1 MSNKLMEKITQFITK
16 TKYSHLPPDL
26 VNLAKLAILDTVGVS
41 LAGWK
46 EPAVETVKKVY
57 SSETNH
63 LNGSSLWGEEAKINV
78 ENAAIINGT
87 ASHVLDFDDAAPSVI
102 THPSAPILSAV
113 IPLAEKLASSGKQ
126 VITAYSIG
134 TEVMQRLGLIVDLKH
149 YQLGWHSTATLGTV
163 GAAAACSYLYG
174 LSEEESA
181 NAIAISA
188 SMAGGLQKNF
198 GTMTKS
204 FHVGM
209 AASQGIQAATLAK
222 HGFTGNREI
231 FESRGFLH
239 AFTGGETTESL
250 KELVEAIRFGEP
262 YDLLDAGL
270 AVKKFPCCY
279 ATHRFIHGVLA
290 ISTEHNILLGDV
302 EEITLTAP
310 PGGLLPLVHSRP
322 VTGLQGKFSAEYTAL
337 AAVADGFIKLSS
349 FKNQQVMRPEI
360 QKMLPFVKVS
370 EMEGET
376 KTGQEIE
383 DLPIEVQIKTTSG
396 KIVGKQVWHAPG
408 TKSNPL
414 TDVEHRDKWVDCL
427 AHYAKVVDMTIDRFQ
442 ENAAH
447 ELYDAGLKIDSYEH
461 FGQWIAEIQQ
471 HFNLTSNVVKR

>member
-1 MSNKLMEKITQFITK
+1 MSNKLMGKITQFITE
-16 TKYSHLPPDL
+16 TQYSHLPPDL
-26 VNLAKLAILDTVGVS
+26 VKLAKLAILDTIGVS

-46 EPAVETVKKVY
+46 EPAVEIVKQVY
-57 SSETNH
+57 SAETHNP
-63 LNGSSLWGEEAKINV
+63 NGSSLWGEEAKINV

-149 YQLGWHSTATLGTV
+149 YQLGWHSTATLGTI

-174 LSEEESA
+174 LNEEESS

-204 FHVGM
+204 FHVGL
-209 AASQGIQAATLAK
+209 AASLGIQAATLAK
-222 HGFTGNREI
+222 HEFTGNPEI
-231 FESRGFLH
+231 FGSRGFLH
-239 AFTGGETTESL
+239 AFTGGENAERLIKQVES
-250 KELVEAIRFGEP
+250 IRFGEP
-262 YDLLDAGL
+262 YDLLEAGL

-279 ATHRFIHGVLA
+279 ATHRFIHGVLS
-290 ISTEHNILLGDV
+290 ISAEHNIHLEDI
-302 EEITLTAP
+302 EEISLTAP

-337 AAVADGFIKLSS
+337 AAVADGYIKLSS
-349 FKNQQVMRPEI
+349 FENQQVTRPEI
-360 QKMLPFVKVS
+360 QKKLPLIKVS

-383 DLPIEVQIKTTSG
+383 NLPVEIQIKTTIG

-414 TDVEHRDKWVDCL
+414 SDTEHREKWVDCL
-427 AHYAKVVDMTIDRFQ
+427 AHYAKEAALPNAGFRAA
-442 ENAAH
+442 AAH
-447 ELYDAGLKIDSYEH
+447 ELYDAGLKIDSYEYFAH
-461 FGQWIAEIQQ
+461 WISEIQQ
-471 HFNLTSNVVKR
+471 HFNFSSNVVRK